1 MEVLIFFIL
10 YPVIGAVIAY
20 IYKAYYV
27 CKYNNSRY
35 WEWEYEDYDNL
46 DYYFHKTDDIII
58 LGLWPIVIIYFIGFG
73 IFLGIRFVFRK
84 IFIVPFITIV
94 ELIRNRKAFTDANK
108 N

>member
-10 YPVIGAVIAY
+10 YPVIGAVITY

-35 WEWEYEDYDNL
+35 WEWEYEDYFF
-46 DYYFHKTDDIII
+46 YKTDDIII
-58 LGLWPIVIIYFIGFG
+58 LGLWPIVIIYFIGWF